1 MLDNNNTLFILTK
14 NNRVYLN
21 EVYYFNRNIY
31 QFKFKDKKMNISK
44 HAELRIK
51 QRGISKTVLDYVMI
65 YLPCRY
71 ENQSNKILLTKKIVE
86 IETKKLQ
93 AEIEA
98 KRNIITKL
106 EKHKGTEFVFNS
118 TGEVLITVYRR
129 PSRK

>member
-1 MLDNNNTLFILTK
+1 MNLTK
-14 NNRVYLN
+14 
-21 EVYYFNRNIY
+21 
-31 QFKFKDKKMNISK
+31 
-44 HAELRIK
+44 HAKVRMTR
-51 QRGISKTVLDYVMI
+51 RGIHPKFVDYVEFF
-65 YLPCRY
+65 LPSIY

-98 KRNIITKL
+98 KRKIITKL

-118 TGEVLITVYRR
+118 TGDVLITVYRR

>member
-1 MLDNNNTLFILTK
+1 
-14 NNRVYLN
+14 
-21 EVYYFNRNIY
+21 
-31 QFKFKDKKMNISK
+31 MNISK

-51 QRGISKTVLDYVMI
+51 QRGISKTVLDYVDSD
-65 YLPCRY
+65 LPCRY

-98 KRNIITKL
+98 KRKIITKL

-118 TGEVLITVYRR
+118 TGDVLITVYRR
-129 PSRK
+129 PSSK